1 MNWDAIGAVGQWVG
15 AIAVVL
21 TLGYLVRQIRDS
33 NVQMRRAEL
42 NAAQAQFSQWRQA
55 LMRDADLARIWSQGM
70 QNPSQ
75 LTAVELVRLD
85 QTLTEVAY
93 AMYHVWDRNRV
104 GASDPGE
111 WERVS
116 SRGFSRLISSPYGRI
131 WWDGHAGGFPPAFGT
146 EVERLAAAPP
156 APAP

>member
-55 LMRDADLARIWSQGM
+55 LMRDADLARIWSKGM
-70 QNPSQ
+70 QNPS
-75 LTAVELVRLD
+75 
-85 QTLTEVAY
+85 
-93 AMYHVWDRNRV
+93 
-104 GASDPGE
+104 
-111 WERVS
+111 
-116 SRGFSRLISSPYGRI
+116 
-131 WWDGHAGGFPPAFGT
+131 
-146 EVERLAAAPP
+146 
-156 APAP
+156 